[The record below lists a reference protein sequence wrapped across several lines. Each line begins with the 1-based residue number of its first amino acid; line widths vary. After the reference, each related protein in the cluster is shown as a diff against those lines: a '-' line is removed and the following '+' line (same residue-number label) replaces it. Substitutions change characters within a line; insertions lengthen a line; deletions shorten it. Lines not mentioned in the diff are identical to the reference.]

1 MESGLI
7 AAGNNIVEK
16 SGPAPAFALMFP
28 DNAPATT
35 EEDHEEPQ
43 NGLLLSR
50 ILAATDLS
58 ARAEKAIARAV
69 QLADEHRATLTIL
82 HVLPDAVGDEAS
94 KRQIVLQVEKYLQR
108 KVTKLS
114 PHHDKTVSIQVD
126 TGSASVAIIRRARE
140 KAVDIILVGAHGEH
154 FINKLL
160 FGRTAER
167 IVRTGDRPVL
177 AVKRRVRGP
186 YRTVLVPTDLS
197 DQSGQA
203 LELAMRVAPGAKYL
217 VLHAYQG
224 IEQQLWRSDFP
235 KRDILRYRREA
246 VRLVRYGRA
255 PQVIS
260 SVARRL
266 RPDLI
271 AVGSAGRTGLPYVL
285 LGSVAEHVLREVSC
299 DVLVAQSRS

>member
-1 MESGLI
+1 MR
-7 AAGNNIVEK
+7 
-16 SGPAPAFALMFP
+16 
-28 DNAPATT
+28 
-35 EEDHEEPQ
+35 EPQ
-43 NGLLLSR
+43 NVLLLSR

-69 QLADEHRATLTIL
+69 KLADEHRATLTIL
-82 HVLPDAVGDEAS
+82 HVLPDALGDEAS
-94 KRQIVLQVEKYLQR
+94 KRQIVLQVEESLHR
-108 KVTKLS
+108 KVIKLS
-114 PHHDKTVSIQVD
+114 PHREKTVSIQVA
-126 TGSASVAIIRRARE
+126 TGRASVEIIRRARE
-140 KAVDIILVGAHGEH
+140 KAVDIILVGAHGEQ

-167 IVRTGDRPVL
+167 IVRRGDRPVL
-177 AVKRRVRGP
+177 VVKQRVRGP
-186 YRTVLVPTDLS
+186 YRTVLVPTDFS

-203 LELAMRVAPGAKYL
+203 LELAMRVAPSAKYL

-246 VRLVRYGRA
+246 AKKSREQLKHFIHQRGLDNRLFVRLVRYGRV

-266 RPDLI
+266 SPDLI

-299 DVLVAQSRS
+299 DVLVARSRS

>member
-1 MESGLI
+1 MR
-7 AAGNNIVEK
+7 
-16 SGPAPAFALMFP
+16 
-28 DNAPATT
+28 
-35 EEDHEEPQ
+35 EPQ
-43 NGLLLSR
+43 NLLLLSR
-50 ILAATDLS
+50 ILVATDLS
-58 ARAEKAIARAV
+58 AGAEKAVARAV

-114 PHHDKTVSIQVD
+114 PHHEKTVSIQVD
-126 TGSASVAIIRRARE
+126 TGSASVEIIRRARE

-167 IVRTGDRPVL
+167 IVRKGDRPVL

-186 YRTVLVPTDLS
+186 YRTVLVPTDFS
-197 DQSGQA
+197 DQSGPA

-246 VRLVRYGRA
+246 AKQSREQLKHFIHQRGLDSTSFVRLVRYGRA

-266 RPDLI
+266 RPDLV

>member
-1 MESGLI
+1 MG
-7 AAGNNIVEK
+7 
-16 SGPAPAFALMFP
+16 
-28 DNAPATT
+28 
-35 EEDHEEPQ
+35 EPQ
-43 NGLLLSR
+43 NVLLLSR

-82 HVLPDAVGDEAS
+82 HVLPDALGDEAS
-94 KRQIVLQVEKYLQR
+94 KRQIVLQVEESLHR
-108 KVTKLS
+108 KVIKLS
-114 PHHDKTVSIQVD
+114 PHREKTVSIQVA
-126 TGSASVAIIRRARE
+126 TGRASVEIIRRARE
-140 KAVDIILVGAHGEH
+140 KAVDIILVGAHGEQ

-167 IVRTGDRPVL
+167 IVRRGDRPVL
-177 AVKRRVRGP
+177 VVKRRVRGP
-186 YRTVLVPTDLS
+186 YRTVLVPTDFS

-203 LELAMRVAPGAKYL
+203 LELAMRVAPSAKYL

-246 VRLVRYGRA
+246 AKKSREQLKHFIHQRGLDNRLFVRLVRYGRA

-266 RPDLI
+266 RPDLV

-299 DVLVAQSRS
+299 DVLVARSRS

>member
-1 MESGLI
+1 MR
-7 AAGNNIVEK
+7 
-16 SGPAPAFALMFP
+16 
-28 DNAPATT
+28 
-35 EEDHEEPQ
+35 EPQ
-43 NGLLLSR
+43 NVSLLSR
-50 ILAATDLS
+50 ILVATDLS

-82 HVLPDAVGDEAS
+82 HVLPDAVGDESS

-108 KVTKLS
+108 KVIKLS
-114 PHHDKTVSIQVD
+114 PHREKKVSIQVD
-126 TGSASVAIIRRARE
+126 TGRASVEIIRRARE
-140 KAVDIILVGAHGEH
+140 KAVDIILVGAHGEQ

-167 IVRTGDRPVL
+167 ILRRGDRPVL
-177 AVKRRVRGP
+177 VVKRRVRGP
-186 YRTVLVPTDLS
+186 YRTVLVPTDFS
-197 DQSGQA
+197 DPSGQA

-235 KRDILRYRREA
+235 RRDILRYRREA
-246 VRLVRYGRA
+246 AKKSREQLTHFIHRRGLDSTSFVRLVRYGRA

-260 SVARRL
+260 SVVQRL
-266 RPDLI
+266 HPDLV

-285 LGSVAEHVLREVSC
+285 LGSVAEHVLREVPC
-299 DVLVAQSRS
+299 DVLVPRSGS

>member
-1 MESGLI
+1 MR
-7 AAGNNIVEK
+7 K
-16 SGPAPAFALMFP
+16 
-28 DNAPATT
+28 
-35 EEDHEEPQ
+35 PQ
-43 NGLLLSR
+43 NVLLLSR

-82 HVLPDAVGDEAS
+82 HVLPDALGDEAS
-94 KRQIVLQVEKYLQR
+94 KRQIVLQVEESLHR
-108 KVTKLS
+108 KVIKLS
-114 PHHDKTVSIQVD
+114 PHREKTVSIQVA
-126 TGSASVAIIRRARE
+126 TGRASVEIIRRARE
-140 KAVDIILVGAHGEH
+140 KAVDIILVGAHGEQ

-167 IVRTGDRPVL
+167 IVRRGDRPVL
-177 AVKRRVRGP
+177 VVKQRVRGP
-186 YRTVLVPTDLS
+186 YRTVLVPTDFS

-203 LELAMRVAPGAKYL
+203 LELAMRVAPSAKYL

-246 VRLVRYGRA
+246 AKKSREQLKHFIHQRGLDNRLFVRLVRYGRA

-266 RPDLI
+266 RPDLV

-299 DVLVAQSRS
+299 DVLVARSRS

>member
-1 MESGLI
+1 MR
-7 AAGNNIVEK
+7 
-16 SGPAPAFALMFP
+16 
-28 DNAPATT
+28 
-35 EEDHEEPQ
+35 EPQ
-43 NGLLLSR
+43 NVLLLSR

-69 QLADEHRATLTIL
+69 KLADEHRATLTIL
-82 HVLPDAVGDEAS
+82 HVLPDALGDEAS
-94 KRQIVLQVEKYLQR
+94 KRQIVLQVEESLHR
-108 KVTKLS
+108 KVIKLS
-114 PHHDKTVSIQVD
+114 PHREKTVSIQVA
-126 TGSASVAIIRRARE
+126 TGRASVEIIRRARE
-140 KAVDIILVGAHGEH
+140 KAVDIILVGAHGEQ

-167 IVRTGDRPVL
+167 IVRRGDRPVL
-177 AVKRRVRGP
+177 VVKQRVRGP
-186 YRTVLVPTDLS
+186 YRTVLVPTDFS

-203 LELAMRVAPGAKYL
+203 LELAMRVAPSAKYL

-246 VRLVRYGRA
+246 AKKSREQLKHFIHQRDLDNRLFVRLVRYGRV

-266 RPDLI
+266 SPDLI

-299 DVLVAQSRS
+299 DVLVARSRS

>member
-1 MESGLI
+1 MG
-7 AAGNNIVEK
+7 
-16 SGPAPAFALMFP
+16 
-28 DNAPATT
+28 
-35 EEDHEEPQ
+35 EPQ
-43 NGLLLSR
+43 NVLLLSR

-82 HVLPDAVGDEAS
+82 HVLPDALGDEAS
-94 KRQIVLQVEKYLQR
+94 KRQIVLQVEESLHR
-108 KVTKLS
+108 KVIKLS
-114 PHHDKTVSIQVD
+114 PHREKTVSIQVA
-126 TGSASVAIIRRARE
+126 TGRASVEIIRRARE
-140 KAVDIILVGAHGEH
+140 KAVDIILVGAHGEQ

-167 IVRTGDRPVL
+167 IVRRGDRPVL
-177 AVKRRVRGP
+177 VVKQRVRGP
-186 YRTVLVPTDLS
+186 YRTVLVPTDFS

-203 LELAMRVAPGAKYL
+203 LELAMRVAPSAKYL

-246 VRLVRYGRA
+246 AKKSREQLKHFIHQRGLDNRLFVRLVRYGRA

-266 RPDLI
+266 RPDLV

-299 DVLVAQSRS
+299 DVLVARSRS

>member
-1 MESGLI
+1 MR
-7 AAGNNIVEK
+7 
-16 SGPAPAFALMFP
+16 
-28 DNAPATT
+28 
-35 EEDHEEPQ
+35 EPQ
-43 NGLLLSR
+43 NVLLLSR

-82 HVLPDAVGDEAS
+82 HVLPDALGDEAS
-94 KRQIVLQVEKYLQR
+94 KRQIVLQVEESLHR
-108 KVTKLS
+108 KVIKLS
-114 PHHDKTVSIQVD
+114 PHREKTVSIQVA
-126 TGSASVAIIRRARE
+126 TGRASVEIIRRARE
-140 KAVDIILVGAHGEH
+140 KAVDIILVGAHGEQ

-167 IVRTGDRPVL
+167 IVRRGDRPVL
-177 AVKRRVRGP
+177 VVKQRVRGP
-186 YRTVLVPTDLS
+186 YRTVLVPTDFS

-203 LELAMRVAPGAKYL
+203 LELAMRVAPSAKYL

-246 VRLVRYGRA
+246 AKKSREQLKHFIHQRGLDNRLFVRLVRYGRA

-266 RPDLI
+266 RPDLV

-299 DVLVAQSRS
+299 DVLVARSRS

>member
-1 MESGLI
+1 MR
-7 AAGNNIVEK
+7 
-16 SGPAPAFALMFP
+16 
-28 DNAPATT
+28 
-35 EEDHEEPQ
+35 EPQ
-43 NGLLLSR
+43 NVLLLSR

-82 HVLPDAVGDEAS
+82 HVLPDALGDEAS
-94 KRQIVLQVEKYLQR
+94 KRQIVLQVEESLHR
-108 KVTKLS
+108 KVIKLS
-114 PHHDKTVSIQVD
+114 PHREKTVSIQVA
-126 TGSASVAIIRRARE
+126 TGRASVEIIRRARE
-140 KAVDIILVGAHGEH
+140 KAVDIILVGAHGEQ

-167 IVRTGDRPVL
+167 IVRRGDRPVL
-177 AVKRRVRGP
+177 VVKQRVRGP
-186 YRTVLVPTDLS
+186 YRTVLVPTDFS

-203 LELAMRVAPGAKYL
+203 LELAMRVAPSAKYL

-246 VRLVRYGRA
+246 AKKSREQLKHFIHQRGLDNRLFVRLVRYGRA

-299 DVLVAQSRS
+299 DVLVARSRS

>member
-1 MESGLI
+1 MR
-7 AAGNNIVEK
+7 
-16 SGPAPAFALMFP
+16 
-28 DNAPATT
+28 
-35 EEDHEEPQ
+35 EPQ
-43 NGLLLSR
+43 NVLLLSR

-82 HVLPDAVGDEAS
+82 HVLPDALGDEAS
-94 KRQIVLQVEKYLQR
+94 KRQIVLQVEESLHR
-108 KVTKLS
+108 KVIKLS
-114 PHHDKTVSIQVD
+114 PHREKTVSIQVA
-126 TGSASVAIIRRARE
+126 TGRASVEIIRRARE
-140 KAVDIILVGAHGEH
+140 KAVDIILVGAHGEQ

-167 IVRTGDRPVL
+167 IVRRGDRPVL
-177 AVKRRVRGP
+177 VVKRRVRGP
-186 YRTVLVPTDLS
+186 YRTVLVPTDFS

-203 LELAMRVAPGAKYL
+203 LELAMRVAPSAKYL

-246 VRLVRYGRA
+246 AKKSREQLKHFIHPRGLDNRFFVRLVRYGRA

-266 RPDLI
+266 RPDLV

-299 DVLVAQSRS
+299 DVLVARSRS